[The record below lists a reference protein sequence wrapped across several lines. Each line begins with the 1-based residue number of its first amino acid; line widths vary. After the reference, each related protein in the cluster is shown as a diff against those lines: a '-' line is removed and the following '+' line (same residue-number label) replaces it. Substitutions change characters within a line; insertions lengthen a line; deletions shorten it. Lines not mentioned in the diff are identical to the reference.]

1 VKIERA
7 KIAELLLDLE
17 CVMRQRNFWSHTPP
31 PVEGYQSQVPFAADY
46 WSLEQWLQFVFIPK
60 IKDLLDG
67 DEPLPERCSIA
78 PMVMSQGCGAGAD
91 LMCLEPLLK
100 ALDEAI
106 SQAP

>member
-1 VKIERA
+1 MQAERI

-17 CVMRQRNFWSHTPP
+17 CLMRQRDVWSHTPP
-31 PVEGYQSQVPFAADY
+31 SDVGYQSQVPFAADC
-46 WSLEQWLQFVFIPK
+46 WSLEQWLQFIFMPK
-60 IKDLLDG
+60 IKALLDG

-78 PMVMSQGCGAGAD
+78 PMVMHQGCGAGSD
-91 LMCLEPLLK
+91 LTCLEPLLK